1 MTTYRAGL
9 MSRSTSPLPH
19 LTTAIL
25 CRMNTC
31 SATSDLTKLS
41 KEQGDTVRRSDVVIK
56 ALREWLAGNDGAKSI
71 FVARDARS

>member
-1 MTTYRAGL
+1 
-9 MSRSTSPLPH
+9 
-19 LTTAIL
+19 
-25 CRMNTC
+25 
-31 SATSDLTKLS
+31 LTKLS